1 MKRLIA
7 ALILLALP
15 ATAAAGT
22 LFPDYIET
30 GGYGSFAAK
39 ISELG
44 DGDSG
49 FFLGGAGGLILNHH
63 MTVGVDVAFLMDD
76 IPYTTLAGDDRFIE
90 YTIANLRI
98 GYIFWPDTMIH
109 AALSMGGGLGWIK
122 LRNPNKAVNEVDPD
136 ADTVFQAE
144 PMGHLI
150 LNLTK
155 SSRMSLSGGYRW
167 VSGVSIEDFQNQD
180 AEGLFAELAV
190 SFGSF

>member
-1 MKRLIA
+1 MSANA
-7 ALILLALP
+7 A
-15 ATAAAGT
+15 
-22 LFPDYIET
+22 
-30 GGYGSFAAK
+30 SV
-39 ISELG
+39 ISPI
-44 DGDSG
+44 SS
-49 FFLGGAGGLILNHH
+49 
-63 MTVGVDVAFLMDD
+63 MMDD

-109 AALSMGGGLGWIK
+109 PALSMGGGLGWIK